1 MCVSRRDDWKDVTK
15 IHLSFPITRVAE
27 ETHLLYGQ
35 LTAEGNGDILRS
47 HNDYI
52 TRKGLTTKLFTTD
65 DQHKLCITYSYINC
79 LGWFLKVKGE
89 CIAYA

>member
-1 MCVSRRDDWKDVTK
+1 MCESRRDDWKDVTK
-15 IHLSFPITRVAE
+15 IHLGFPITRVAE

-52 TRKGLTTKLFTTD
+52 TRKGLTTKPLT
-65 DQHKLCITYSYINC
+65 DQHYLCIAHLYIY
-79 LGWFLKVKGE
+79 KMIRMV
-89 CIAYA
+89 A